1 MASML
6 HLIYN
11 KHTMQ
16 WAVKLGRLTVFA
28 SDNYDIAEDYILQ
41 YQADADADRLE
52 CSKERKQHEKR
63 NNKTIFLPIR
73 SRTCRME

>member
-11 KHTMQ
+11 KRTMQ
-16 WAVKLGRLTVFA
+16 WVVKLGRLTVFA
-28 SDNYDIAEDYILQ
+28 SDNYDTAEDYILQ

-52 CSKERKQHEKR
+52 MLKRKE
-63 NNKTIFLPIR
+63 T
-73 SRTCRME
+73 T

>member
-11 KHTMQ
+11 KRTMQ

-52 CSKERKQHEKR
+52 MLKRKE
-63 NNKTIFLPIR
+63 T
-73 SRTCRME
+73 T